1 MAKFISVPVTAAAS
15 LESGIRL
22 FNADSIITVNQT
34 AATTTTI
41 ILNGGSSVT
50 DIYTLT
56 HTSTTALYGTTPVV
70 KNAINAALIA
80 VPGGQNV
87 LVGLPAGI
95 DVTAIAVA

>member
-1 MAKFISVPVTAAAS
+1 MAKFISVPVTAAT

-22 FNADSIITVNQT
+22 FNVDSIITVNQS

-41 ILNGGSSVT
+41 TVNSGASASS
-50 DIYTLT
+50 DIFTLT

-95 DVTAIAVA
+95 DVTAIALA